1 MIDIILNSF
10 KENSDKLAFVTDSES
25 ITFGELLDL
34 SKRYAFSISGSKKP
48 VIVKGK
54 KQIHML
60 AGFVACL
67 MASRPYVPCDEDMPE
82 IRFRSLVEASG
93 ADTVIDSDFVPA
105 EERLEHFENN
115 DGDIAYIIFTSG
127 STGVPKGVPISRGNL
142 KAFVHGLL
150 GRLPALCEQKGKVV
164 LNQARFSFDLS
175 VADIYFSLCF
185 GSTLFALGNKIQ
197 LEPEKMLDAFS
208 KSGASL
214 AVMTPTFAKY
224 CLCMP
229 EFGRELLPNLRCIF
243 FCGETLEPQTAK
255 KLMKRF
261 DGLKIINAYGPTE
274 ATCAVCGIEIT
285 GEMCESAVLPV
296 GKTDLATC
304 NISVCDGEIV
314 LDGKS
319 VFGGYLG
326 KEPLDGAYKTG
337 DKGEIIDG
345 TVYCYGR
352 KYGYVKYKG
361 HRIELD
367 EIKNAMLRIEGVE
380 QCEVIAVTGK
390 NNVITAITAKAVS
403 FTLNEDEIKSH
414 LSQLIPE
421 YMMPRTIKILDRIS
435 FNDNGKQRLE

>member
-25 ITFGELLDL
+25 ITFGELLNL
-34 SKRYAFSISGSKKP
+34 SKRYASAISGSKKP

-82 IRFRSLVEASG
+82 MRFRSLVEASG
-93 ADTVIDSDFVPA
+93 TDTVIDSDFVPA
-105 EERLEHFENN
+105 EEKLEQFENS
-115 DGDIAYIIFTSG
+115 DSDIAYIIFTSG

-185 GSTLFALGNKIQ
+185 GSTLFALGNRIQ

-285 GEMCESAVLPV
+285 EEMCESAVLPV

-304 NISVCDGEIV
+304 NVSVCDGEIV

-326 KEPLDGAYKTG
+326 KEPLGGAYKTG
-337 DKGEIIDG
+337 DKGEIING

-352 KYGYVKYKG
+352 KYGYIKYKG

-367 EIKNAMLRIEGVE
+367 DIKNAMLRIEGVE
-380 QCEVIAVTGK
+380 QCEVNTVTGR
-390 NNVITAITAKAVS
+390 NGAITGITAKAVS
-403 FTLNEDEIKSH
+403 FTLNEDEIKSR

-421 YMMPRTIKILDRIS
+421 YMMPKTVKILDRIS